1 MESNKGL
8 YLDLVQ
14 RAEDMGSKN
23 ENLDI
28 IERGNKEEKKK
39 KWHDIH
45 FFFVRPSPYFPR
57 KHPI

>member
-14 RAEDMGSKN
+14 RAEEMGNKN

-28 IERGNKEEKKK
+28 IERG
-39 KWHDIH
+39 
-45 FFFVRPSPYFPR
+45 
-57 KHPI
+57 